1 MTKIIYESLLQ
12 LAVVLPMIFLFL
24 KKYDKENIKRILS
37 FSLIFISYQILL
49 NLPKNFDTLKFIDG
63 NWNWNGKILG
73 ILFGILCYF
82 LFRRLFIDYDYFTL
96 KQDKSYIKKTT
107 VVSIVVVFCST
118 IIWFI
123 FGKSEF
129 DLESLAFQ
137 LTLPG
142 IDEEIMYRGIL
153 LGLLMSGL
161 KGQVRFIGNPSLL
174 ISSILFGVIHALK
187 LNEGFAPNFN
197 LVYFL
202 QTGLAGYAWGW
213 VTIKS
218 RSILFAILSHNLS
231 NFFGTLAMMIK

>member
-1 MTKIIYESLLQ
+1 MTKSIFESLLQ
-12 LAVVLPMIFLFL
+12 LIIVLPLIFLFL
-24 KKYDKENIKRILS
+24 RRYDKENIKRILF
-37 FSLIFISYQILL
+37 FSLIFICYQILL
-49 NLPKNFDTLKFIDG
+49 NLPKNFDTLKIIDG

-82 LFRRLFIDYDYFTL
+82 LFRHLFIDHDYFTL
-96 KQDKSYIKKTT
+96 KQDKTYLKKA
-107 VVSIVVVFCST
+107 SILSMVIVICST
-118 IIWFI
+118 TIWYI

-153 LGLLMSGL
+153 LGLLMSTL

-187 LNEGFAPNFN
+187 LNEGFTPNFN
-197 LVYFL
+197 PIYFL

-218 RSILFAILSHNLS
+218 RSILLGILSHNLS